1 MLQYKSLSLE
11 SDYLRQP
18 LYSGYPIAET
28 AAMMRMA
35 RIDNATE
42 VISALLVSGGL
53 DGA

>member
-1 MLQYKSLSLE
+1 MLYSLSLQ
-11 SDYLRQP
+11 SDYLRQL

-42 VISALLVSGGL
+42 VISALLVSGVL
-53 DGA
+53 EGA